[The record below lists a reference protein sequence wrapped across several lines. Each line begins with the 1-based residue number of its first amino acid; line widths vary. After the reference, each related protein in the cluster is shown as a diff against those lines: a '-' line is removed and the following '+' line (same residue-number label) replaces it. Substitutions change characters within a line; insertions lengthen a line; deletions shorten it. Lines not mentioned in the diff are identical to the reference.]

1 MKLSKA
7 EKIAHKYLELF
18 KPHCKR
24 IEIAGSIRRGKA
36 DVGDI
41 ELVCIP
47 KSTMVN
53 NGFFDE
59 FEQRDNEFVKLVH
72 SIPRVKGDGLGK
84 YIQFI
89 LPEEI
94 HLDMFVATERN
105 FGNIFLI
112 RTGDAEF
119 SKKFIGKLLPSRGY
133 FSRGGVIIN
142 DGGIEIDTPEE
153 SCLFQLAHIN
163 FIEPGKRTLNAI

>member
-7 EKIAHKYLELF
+7 EKIAQKYLELF

-36 DVGDI
+36 DCGDI

-47 KSTMVN
+47 KSTMVK

-59 FEQRDNEFVKLVH
+59 FEARDNEFVKLVH

-105 FGNIFLI
+105 WGYIFSI
-112 RTGDAEF
+112 RTGSAFF
-119 SKKFIGKLLPSRGY
+119 SHNTLAKGWVAKGYHGK
-133 FSRGGVIIN
+133 
-142 DGGIEIDTPEE
+142 DGMLRDQYENEIEIKEEIDLFNLIGLQFIKPE
-153 SCLFQLAHIN
+153 
-163 FIEPGKRTLNAI
+163 KRL